1 METID
6 IGISGMLL
14 MYGLLLVPLGIFYV
28 YGIGLWRDTLVSVL
42 RMTVQLVLVG
52 LYLKYIFELNSL
64 WIICLW
70 IIVMLLVA
78 NWNVLEK
85 ARLRCWTFFPYTL
98 IGITVGTLAITA
110 YFVFLVLRPTPFYD
124 ARYLIPITGMI
135 LGNCLRG
142 NVISLERFYSGIK
155 KNEKEFI
162 TYLMMG
168 AGLAEAVRPYLRDA
182 LQAAISPMLATVA
195 TMGLVSLPGMMTGQ
209 ILGGAFPLVAIKYQ
223 IAIMIC
229 IFTVM
234 TASAL
239 LNITLSLK
247 IAFNEYHI
255 LKENVFPESF
265 GK

>member
-6 IGISGMLL
+6 ISLSGMLL
-14 MYGLLLVPLGIFYV
+14 MYALLAVPLAIFRFC
-28 YGIGLWRDTLVSVL
+28 GLRLGRETLASVL

-52 LYLKYIFELNSL
+52 IYLKYIFELNRL
-64 WIICLW
+64 WIIGLW
-70 IIVMLLVA
+70 ITVMLLVA

-85 ARLRCWTFFPYTL
+85 ARLRRRPFFPFTL
-98 IGITVGTLAITA
+98 VGITAGTLAVTA

-142 NVISLERFYSGIK
+142 NVISLERFYSGIR
-155 KNEKEFI
+155 KNQKEFV

-168 AGLAEAVRPYLRDA
+168 AALPEAVRPYLRDA
-182 LQAAISPMLATVA
+182 LQAAVSPMLATVA
-195 TMGLVSLPGMMTGQ
+195 TMGIVSLPGMMTGQ
-209 ILGGAFPLVAIKYQ
+209 ILGGAFPVVAIKYQ

-239 LNITLSLK
+239 LNILLSMK
-247 IAFNEYHI
+247 IAFNPYHVLREDI
-255 LKENVFPESF
+255 FPE
-265 GK
+265 GRG